1 MFIRELGREQTK
13 SDNFLAASQLQYKVG
28 IMLFPLCFHQQ
39 FFLSLSPN
47 NTGVQDMEILDL
59 MLWVFL
65 IEIISSPPSLYRSK
79 SYAVLVELLIMPNYK
94 INFFLIVVMGHL

>member
-1 MFIRELGREQTK
+1 MDSYLYKELGREQTQA
-13 SDNFLAASQLQYKVG
+13 DNFLAASQLQNKVG
-28 IMLFPLCFHQQ
+28 IPLFPLRFHQQ

-65 IEIISSPPSLYRSK
+65 IEIISSSASLCTS
-79 SYAVLVELLIMPNYK
+79 
-94 INFFLIVVMGHL
+94 